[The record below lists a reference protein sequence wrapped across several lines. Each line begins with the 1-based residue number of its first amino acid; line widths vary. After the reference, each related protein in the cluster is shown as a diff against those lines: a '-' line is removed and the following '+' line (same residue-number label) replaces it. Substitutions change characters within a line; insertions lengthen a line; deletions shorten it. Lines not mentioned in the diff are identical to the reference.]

1 MENQRLQEELK
12 TYKKEKLK
20 LRTTTNLYPGAQTI
34 PEETEA
40 PPEYREFEGINR
52 FQTDSMASS
61 LADSIAGDMDPET
74 MERAA
79 LTDSVNIPKSKFPS
93 LYRRFAFFQLIQ
105 MAQAESNCLRREL
118 LRSRLRR
125 TVKGERPT
133 STDV

>member
-20 LRTTTNLYPGAQTI
+20 LRTTTNLYPGDQTL

-40 PPEYREFEGINR
+40 PPEYSEFDGINR

-79 LTDSVNIPKSKFPS
+79 LTDSVNILYLNFPVYIDV
-93 LYRRFAFFQLIQ
+93 LHFF
-105 MAQAESNCLRREL
+105 S
-118 LRSRLRR
+118 
-125 TVKGERPT
+125 
-133 STDV
+133 